1 MHGRETWAAF
11 LIQCSGVGQRRVSV
25 PADTVEV
32 QRAPGLMRLLLA
44 GTQKPAPGTQ
54 EREAAREG
62 QPGPEVPGFYH
73 TRMARSELCP
83 GPPQNC
89 GELPGGLESS
99 SWLMDMQGG
108 GVILL
113 GQGASGDSKGGDKDH
128 STNSMK
134 LQRLS
139 QSKKLHQAKLENFQQ
154 KIRDLCFNKGNY

>member
-1 MHGRETWAAF
+1 MHGRETRAAF

-32 QRAPGLMRLLLA
+32 QQCAWPDEAP
-44 GTQKPAPGTQ
+44 
-54 EREAAREG
+54 
-62 QPGPEVPGFYH
+62 
-73 TRMARSELCP
+73 
-83 GPPQNC
+83 
-89 GELPGGLESS
+89 PGGNTEAS
-99 SWLMDMQGG
+99 SWDSGERGCQRGTAWSRSAWLLPHPDGQVRALPWTSTELRGTAWWPREFLMADGYARG

-154 KIRDLCFNKGNY
+154 KIRDLCFNKRNY